1 MHPDAPRT
9 QKPEK
14 QHANPNSLVITLLIT
29 SMAIVPGSSVLAATS
44 ADEQLTPAEAKD
56 IAREAFLLGTPL
68 RTAQV
73 MV

>member
-1 MHPDAPRT
+1 MHLEPKNRRNNMRIQTA
-9 QKPEK
+9 
-14 QHANPNSLVITLLIT
+14 LVITLLIA

>member
-1 MHPDAPRT
+1 MKMRRALIHAALLVAVLLAP
-9 QKPEK
+9 
-14 QHANPNSLVITLLIT
+14 
-29 SMAIVPGSSVLAATS
+29 LAASS